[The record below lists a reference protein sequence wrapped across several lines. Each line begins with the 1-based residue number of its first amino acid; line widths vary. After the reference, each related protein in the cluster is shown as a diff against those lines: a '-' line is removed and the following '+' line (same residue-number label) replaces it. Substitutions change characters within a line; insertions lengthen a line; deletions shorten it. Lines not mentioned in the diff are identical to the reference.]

1 MTGFDDRKKTAENKF
16 QLDEEMRFK
25 INARRTKLLGLWVA
39 QQLGHSGDAAE
50 TYAKS
55 LVVED
60 MSKPGDDDVVQ
71 KVLADTKAKG
81 LDISEHRIRKEL
93 EGATDAE
100 KTNIEADIAADNK
113 EVRKAQKAAMVAADP
128 DITDES
134 ADKVQIGRAHV

>member
-39 QQLGHSGDAAE
+39 QQLGHSGDEAE

-93 EGATDAE
+93 EDFA
-100 KTNIEADIAADNK
+100 KEARDQLMK
-113 EVRKAQKAAMVAADP
+113 
-128 DITDES
+128 S
-134 ADKVQIGRAHV
+134 

>member
-1 MTGFDDRKKTAENKF
+1 MTGFDDRKKDAEKKF

-39 QQLGHSGDAAE
+39 KQLGHTGDAAE

-55 LVVED
+55 LVAED

-81 LDISEHRIRKEL
+81 LDLSEHRIRKEL
-93 EGATDAE
+93 EGFAR
-100 KTNIEADIAADNK
+100 EARDQLMK
-113 EVRKAQKAAMVAADP
+113 
-128 DITDES
+128 S
-134 ADKVQIGRAHV
+134 

>member
-1 MTGFDDRKKTAENKF
+1 MTGFQDREKNAEKKF

-55 LVVED
+55 LVIED

-71 KVLADTKAKG
+71 KALADLKAKG
-81 LDISEHRIRKEL
+81 IDMTEHRIRKEL
-93 EGATDAE
+93 EGFG
-100 KTNIEADIAADNK
+100 KEAR
-113 EVRKAQKAAMVAADP
+113 E
-128 DITDES
+128 
-134 ADKVQIGRAHV
+134 QILKS